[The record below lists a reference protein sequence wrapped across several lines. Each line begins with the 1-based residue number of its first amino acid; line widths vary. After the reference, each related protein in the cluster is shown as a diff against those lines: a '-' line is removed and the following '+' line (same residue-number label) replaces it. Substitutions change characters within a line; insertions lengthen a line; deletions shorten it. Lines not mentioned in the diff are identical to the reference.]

1 MEKINKKTLV
11 IGASLNLSRYSNFV
25 IHKLIGHGH
34 EVVAIGN
41 KTGII
46 AGVEVSSEKLPH
58 TDIDTVTLYL
68 NPTNQIAF
76 YDYIISLKP
85 KRVIFNPGT
94 ENPDFY
100 EILNENNIP
109 FEEACSLVLLSTN
122 QY

>member
-11 IGASLNLSRYSNFV
+11 IGASLNPTRYSNFV
-25 IHKLIGHGH
+25 IQKLKAQGH
-34 EVVAIGN
+34 EVLALGN

-46 AGVEVSSEKLPH
+46 AGVEVGTEKLPY

-68 NPTNQIAF
+68 NPANQIAF

-100 EILNENNIP
+100 QILREHNIP